1 MADKKDRNEYSMKEA
16 LQAWLKN
23 SRLRQ
28 KFDEARLIESWERL
42 MGKPVAAYTE
52 KLYIKNHIL
61 YVKIKSAPLR
71 NELHMSKTKI
81 IERFNQEIGDNVIL
95 DIRLL

>member
-1 MADKKDRNEYSMKEA
+1 MADNNRNEYNMKEA

-52 KLYIKNHIL
+52 SLYIKNHIL
-61 YVKIKSAPLR
+61 YVKIRSAPLK

-81 IERFNQEIGDNVIL
+81 IERFDKEIGENVIL

>member
-1 MADKKDRNEYSMKEA
+1 MADNKNEYNMKEA
-16 LQAWLKN
+16 LQAWLKK

-42 MGKPVAAYTE
+42 MGKPVTAYTE
-52 KLYIKNHIL
+52 NLYIKNHIL
-61 YVKIKSAPLR
+61 YVKIRSAPLK

-81 IERFNQEIGDNVIL
+81 IERFNKEIGDNVIF